1 MAAFR
6 AFDGLASPPDSSDA
20 ARDSLALSSSSKL
33 NPRAKLAE
41 RDRRPRSRA
50 RSLFRPSPS
59 PAIRAFAR
67 GSPLDCCSR
76 LALSFAREL
85 GRDPRAGVL
94 TRDPKAICHPSG
106 AASTSPSPGLVA
118 SAAKPHRSVAPSAAR
133 LGRPSASTDPRR
145 DPPSHETPRG
155 PPPRACGDP
164 GGSKK
169 PRGAGAPSRLAPR
182 LRPASRELKPRS
194 RDDCWPNRESRDGVT
209 TETLCGVS
217 LGKSTA
223 RGVGLATIGL
233 SSRSRADVAMDAS
246 KNASSPSGASRRVK
260 TRLSR
265 QCAPTPTCSTARKPA
280 APWLA
285 ELSEKSARAME
296 GTCTASCVQRSGGSA
311 DGGSGTWQ
319 CSGLGLVSTKDVLMS
334 SRRRVPRSSLNWISK
349 LAWWPSGTNTW
360 NTTKGCVKPRPRSF
374 AGSFGSASLC
384 PGPPERWYTY
394 PLTDLSYTRRTEEA
408 PGATKQLAVGS
419 FPCEPPV
426 GGAEGGGEGQ
436 RARRRGKF
444 VLQARWN

>member
-1 MAAFR
+1 MLLGTR
-6 AFDGLASPPDSSDA
+6 
-20 ARDSLALSSSSKL
+20 
-33 NPRAKLAE
+33 E
-41 RDRRPRSRA
+41 R
-50 RSLFRPSPS
+50 
-59 PAIRAFAR
+59 
-67 GSPLDCCSR
+67 
-76 LALSFAREL
+76 
-85 GRDPRAGVL
+85 VL

-106 AASTSPSPGLVA
+106 AAATSPSPELVA

-145 DPPSHETPRG
+145 DLPSRETPRDAV
-155 PPPRACGDP
+155 PPRACGDP
-164 GGSKK
+164 GDSKK

-182 LRPASRELKPRS
+182 LRAASPRELKPRS

-217 LGKSTA
+217 FGKSTA

-233 SSRSRADVAMDAS
+233 SSTRADVAMVSIAS

-285 ELSEKSARAME
+285 ALSEKSARAME

-334 SRRRVPRSSLNWISK
+334 RRRRVPRSSLNWISK

-360 NTTKGCVKPRPRSF
+360 NTTNGCVKPRPGLF
-374 AGSFGSASLC
+374 AASFGSASLC

-394 PLTDLSYTRRTEEA
+394 PLTDLSYTRRTEDA
-408 PGATKQLAVGS
+408 PGATKQFAVGS
-419 FPCEPPV
+419 FPCERETSGVRRGGKRVSACV
-426 GGAEGGGEGQ
+426 GRGGKGNVDPRAGRGGESTRGVTRERSVRRRTSQ
-436 RARRRGKF
+436 HLARGARRGAAGR
-444 VLQARWN
+444 LIEPPRTT